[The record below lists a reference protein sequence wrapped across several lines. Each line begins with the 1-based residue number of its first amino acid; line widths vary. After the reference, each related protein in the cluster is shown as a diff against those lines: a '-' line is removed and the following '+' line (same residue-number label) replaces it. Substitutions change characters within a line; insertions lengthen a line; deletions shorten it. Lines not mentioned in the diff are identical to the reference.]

1 MKKEK
6 LSRAPIGLN
15 LVVCFLIPV
24 CTVLFAGNAPWLT
37 SNFSVI
43 AVSGKE
49 QYQDFWRWG
58 LLVGGYFA
66 VVLFQIGS
74 TFADRGVRQAIY
86 LITLTSCACLG
97 CAMLFP
103 YLPQFLPRVAFL
115 HVLWAGTACILI
127 MLALFL
133 PLACGWKENRG
144 QYAPLLLA
152 WAGIAVGSGLLL
164 AVAGMVSS
172 LLEIFFTVS
181 ATLLSRSLWMS
192 RKRRQVQ
199 RSF

>member
-49 QYQDFWRWG
+49 QYQDFWRWE

-115 HVLWAGTACILI
+115 HVLWAGTACILL
-127 MLALFL
+127 MLVLFL
-133 PLACGWKENRG
+133 ALACGWREDRSR
-144 QYAPLLLA
+144 YASLLLA
-152 WAGIAVGSGLLL
+152 WAGIAAGSLLLL
-164 AVAGMVSS
+164 AAAGMVSS
-172 LLEIFFTVS
+172 MLEVFFTLS
-181 ATLLSRSLWMS
+181 STLLCRLLWLC
-192 RKRRQVQ
+192 RKR
-199 RSF
+199 S